1 MSARRILSV
10 FLLGFC
16 SVAVVADEELPEI
29 EFLEYLGLWEESDEE
44 WLMFSDPL
52 NADNSVD
59 GRSDN
64 KDQQRND
71 PAPEGKESMEK
82 PDES

>member
-1 MSARRILSV
+1 MSARRLLSV
-10 FLLGFC
+10 ILLGFC

-29 EFLEYLGLWEESDEE
+29 EFLEYLGLWEESDED

-52 NADNSVD
+52 NADNNA
-59 GRSDN
+59 DN
-64 KDQQRND
+64 RDQQRNE
-71 PAPEGKESMEK
+71 PAPEGEESMEK